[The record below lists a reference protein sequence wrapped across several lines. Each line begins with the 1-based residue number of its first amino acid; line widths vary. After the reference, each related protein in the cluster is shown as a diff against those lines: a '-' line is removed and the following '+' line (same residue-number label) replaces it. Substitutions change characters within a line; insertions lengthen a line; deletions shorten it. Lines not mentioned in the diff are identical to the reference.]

1 MIQVKIGDELKAKNN
16 IMALGVLECNVQN
29 TQFDEGL
36 WKEISDL
43 TNEIRTSQTPDSI
56 KDHPQIL
63 ATRKMYATCGK
74 DPSRYRPSAEALMRR
89 IVKGQDL
96 YQISTLVDLVNLI
109 SLRTGY
115 SIGGFDVDKM
125 EGNNVEAGIGREG
138 EAYNGIGRGPLNIAC
153 LPVLRDAK
161 SGFGTPTSDEER
173 TAMSLNTTH
182 FLMVINAYD
191 GNALLPE
198 ILKYSERLLKQYANA
213 QNIETQIISQ

>member
-89 IVKGQDL
+89 LVKGQNL

-115 SIGGFDVDKM
+115 SIGGFDADNI
-125 EGNNVEAGIGREG
+125 EGEQVEAGIGREG
-138 EAYNGIGRGPLNIAC
+138 EPYNGIGRGPLNIEF

-173 TAMSLNTTH
+173 TAMSLGTTH

-191 GNALLPE
+191 GDALLPE
-198 ILKYSERLLKQYANA
+198 ILEYSTRLLKQYSGATD
-213 QNIETQIISQ
+213 IHTQIVRQ